1 MAGAAL
7 PAIRFTR
14 SASQQLHAVRLPG
27 HAKSDG
33 TSKRAPK
40 RLLSLFLSLPCYF
53 GHGLLSSTAPFA
65 NSVAFRPAHARPPA
79 PPPPLLPKRAL
90 YIGRLTHGLSQ
101 PASLLRGAS
110 APGLGIV
117 SVGLRSPH
125 FAAQTL
131 GYWFLMAV
139 ERCFAVIGQRLTPLF
154 GARHDRVE
162 EEVLDINQQAS
173 GSSTAMLEKSPAT
186 LASPQYMGTS
196 YRACSLPRIRSEW
209 AFEARSRHETGAICW
224 QHRSTPAGM
233 SAMPGLN

>member
-1 MAGAAL
+1 MLFWTWSSLVHCAVRQFGSL
-7 PAIRFTR
+7 PA
-14 SASQQLHAVRLPG
+14 G
-27 HAKSDG
+27 
-33 TSKRAPK
+33 
-40 RLLSLFLSLPCYF
+40 PCSPT
-53 GHGLLSSTAPFA
+53 G
-65 NSVAFRPAHARPPA
+65 

-196 YRACSLPRIRSEW
+196 YRACGLPRIRSEW
-209 AFEARSRHETGAICW
+209 AFEARSATRLEQYVGATGVHPPVC
-224 QHRSTPAGM
+224 RPC
-233 SAMPGLN
+233 LD